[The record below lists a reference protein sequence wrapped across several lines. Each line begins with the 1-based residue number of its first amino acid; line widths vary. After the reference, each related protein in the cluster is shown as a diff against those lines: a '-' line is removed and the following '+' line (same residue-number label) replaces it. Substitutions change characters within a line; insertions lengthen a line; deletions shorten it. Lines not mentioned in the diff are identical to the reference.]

1 MWPNFLFL
9 HVAEGHSKKDQK
21 KIRLCKYTYAYPML
35 TYSLVGD
42 CEDKYHMLE
51 DRRLISNEKRAKRAS
66 YLFPFTLQYLFSS
79 CIIRK
84 NVILHA
90 LPVLVLLNH
99 IGFQVGALCL
109 TSTLLSLN
117 LHAHLTYCLDHAHWL
132 FPLRMIENSPMNS
145 SIAFDHPLMLL
156 QCTSEGT

>member
-1 MWPNFLFL
+1 M
-9 HVAEGHSKKDQK
+9 
-21 KIRLCKYTYAYPML
+21 CKYTYAYPML

-66 YLFPFTLQYLFSS
+66 YLFPFTLRYLFSS

-90 LPVLVLLNH
+90 LPVLVL
-99 IGFQVGALCL
+99 G
-109 TSTLLSLN
+109 
-117 LHAHLTYCLDHAHWL
+117 
-132 FPLRMIENSPMNS
+132 
-145 SIAFDHPLMLL
+145 
-156 QCTSEGT
+156 